1 EIGKGRVI
9 REGSD
14 IAILSLGA
22 HLSECEAAA
31 DLLATEG
38 VSVTLADARFAKPL
52 DLDLLMQLA
61 RNHGA
66 LITVEQG
73 ARGGFGAM
81 VLHELA
87 AAGVF
92 DRGLAVRTLTLPD
105 RFIDQASPD
114 EMYLDAGLTRHDI
127 AASAMQALGR
137 ERKVLG
143 FQGAPRRA

>member
-1 EIGKGRVI
+1 
-9 REGSD
+9 
-14 IAILSLGA
+14 
-22 HLSECEAAA
+22 
-31 DLLATEG
+31 
-38 VSVTLADARFAKPL
+38 
-52 DLDLLMQLA
+52 
-61 RNHGA
+61 

-137 ERKVLG
+137 DRKILG
-143 FQGAPRRA
+143 FKDAPKRA

>member
-1 EIGKGRVI
+1 
-9 REGSD
+9 
-14 IAILSLGA
+14 
-22 HLSECEAAA
+22 
-31 DLLATEG
+31 
-38 VSVTLADARFAKPL
+38 
-52 DLDLLMQLA
+52 
-61 RNHGA
+61 
-66 LITVEQG
+66 
-73 ARGGFGAM
+73 M

-105 RFIDQASPD
+105 RFIDHASPD

-143 FQGAPRRA
+143 FQTAPRRA